1 MSEYKYLGIIFKPS
15 GSFSFAKNYL
25 SKKASKAMFCIR
37 KTLYSEKLNAFLH
50 LRLFDARVKPILLY
64 CSEIWSL
71 DILIKRNS
79 NFESKYDSFVPNKT
93 QIKFAKF
100 VLVVHKSATNIA
112 VLSELGLF
120 PLSLCTIKATINY
133 WLHLLSANANSLI
146 YHSYQENTLRKDGLC
161 SKIKLLL
168 AEIGFTHVWVNQGTF
183 FLSLNYYT
191 LYQSN

>member
-1 MSEYKYLGIIFKPS
+1 
-15 GSFSFAKNYL
+15 
-25 SKKASKAMFCIR
+25 MFCIR

-191 LYQSN
+191 LYQSNYQKIIV